1 MNEFIRE
8 GSEMKTRRILV
19 LLGLVTGL
27 LAGPWQTSA
36 PAEML
41 GRPSQMIN
49 VGYAG
54 GTGQNWYQTKADG
67 TTSLF
72 TLAPGQSFI
81 MTEFRGRFYA
91 ADPAT
96 DTGPYRLYLLGPNS
110 SAQYVVNLPDFKY
123 PDSDTVSGGVLVET
137 NLQPG
142 YVFIA
147 PPTPQVRQIPPPT
160 TNPNNGPVRNGT
172 FFLMMRGY
180 VVP

>member
-1 MNEFIRE
+1 
-8 GSEMKTRRILV
+8 MKIGRFLV
-19 LLGLVTGL
+19 LLALVIGL
-27 LAGPWQTSA
+27 LASSWQA
-36 PAEML
+36 PAQAVML
-41 GRPSQMIN
+41 GRVGQMKSL
-49 VGYAG
+49 GYASG
-54 GTGQNWYQTKADG
+54 NPNWYETKPDG

-72 TLAPGQSFI
+72 TLAPGQFFV

-110 SAQYVVNLPDFKY
+110 SAQYVANLPDFTY
-123 PDSDTVSGGVLVET
+123 PGSLTVSGGVLSEL

-142 YVFIA
+142 YVFSA
-147 PPTPQVRQIPPPT
+147 PPTPQVRQIPPPPA
-160 TNPNNGPVRNGT
+160 NPNSGPVRNGT